1 MTRQVS
7 IRNRGEPSDRPGN
20 SGSRKRELTRRI
32 RGSAHLDN
40 DLLKAAIET
49 HKENAVGLLCDLI
62 RIPSVRGDEG
72 DAMRMLHARMKD
84 VVDERELVPLADTI
98 QEDPDYSFKLPDLSY
113 ADRPN
118 LRVVKKGIGG
128 GRSLIV
134 NTHLDVVPASSDQ
147 DRPFDG
153 RVEDGVVFGR
163 GACDCKGQA
172 AMFYLALAALREMG
186 IALKGD
192 LIGHLVIEEEC
203 GGNGTLAFVRGDDRA
218 DAALVLEPSEMKI
231 LPSIRGAVWFT
242 VNVYGRAG
250 HSGQAGRTVSALKE
264 AMRAIEILEGYHGRL
279 LAESRGHPLY
289 DAYDNPMP
297 ITFGTLEAGDWPAM
311 APRKATFKGVL
322 GFLPT
327 RTKEEVMREMKE
339 ALKTEGGDWL
349 PDHFDM
355 EFIYRHDCN
364 EVPPDHPIVKTLEQA
379 CSASGQATEVA
390 AMPASCDAWFYS
402 NLIGVP
408 AVVIGAGTLGVAH
421 SSQEQIPVQGLADG
435 AEVLARATMDWCG

>member
-1 MTRQVS
+1 MD
-7 IRNRGEPSDRPGN
+7 NR
-20 SGSRKRELTRRI
+20 
-32 RGSAHLDN
+32 
-40 DLLKAAIET
+40 LLKAAIET
-49 HKENAVGLLCDLI
+49 HKEDAVRLLCDLI
-62 RIPSVRGDEG
+62 HIPSVRGDEG
-72 DAMRMLHARMKD
+72 RAMRMLHARMAD
-84 VVDERELVPLADTI
+84 VVDERELLPVADTI

-118 LRVVKKGIGG
+118 LRVAKKGVGG

-147 DRPFDG
+147 DRPFEG

-172 AMFYLALAALREMG
+172 AMFYLALAALSEMG
-186 IALKGD
+186 IELKGD

-203 GGNGTLAFVRGDDRA
+203 GGNGTLAFVRGADRA

-289 DAYDNPMP
+289 DAYENPMP

-327 RTKEEVMREMKE
+327 RNKEDVMREMEE

-349 PDHFDM
+349 SGHFDM
-355 EFIYRHDCN
+355 EFMYRHDCN
-364 EVPPDHPIVKTLEQA
+364 EVPADHPIVKTLERA
-379 CSASGQATEVA
+379 CRASGQATEVG

-421 SSQEQIPVQGLADG
+421 SSQEQIPVQDLAAG
-435 AEVLARATMDWCG
+435 AEVLACAIVDWCG

>member
-1 MTRQVS
+1 MD
-7 IRNRGEPSDRPGN
+7 NR
-20 SGSRKRELTRRI
+20 
-32 RGSAHLDN
+32 
-40 DLLKAAIET
+40 LLKSAVES
-49 HKENAVGLLCDLI
+49 HKEDAVELLCDLI
-62 RIPSVRGDEG
+62 RVPSVRGNEG
-72 DAMRMLHARMKD
+72 QAMRTLHARMQE
-84 VVDERELVPLADTI
+84 VVDERELVPIADTI
-98 QEDPDYSFKLPDLSY
+98 QEDPDYSFRLPDLSY

-172 AMFYLALAALREMG
+172 AMLYLALAALREMG
-186 IALKGD
+186 VELKGD

-203 GGNGTLAFVRGDDRA
+203 GGNGTLAFVRGNDRA
-218 DAALVLEPSEMKI
+218 DAALVLEPSELKI

-242 VNVYGRAG
+242 VDVYGRAG

-264 AMRAIEILEGYHGRL
+264 AMRAIEILERYHGRL
-279 LAESRGHPLY
+279 LAESKGHPLY
-289 DAYDNPMP
+289 DTYDNPMP

-311 APRKATFKGVL
+311 APRQATFKGVL
-322 GFLPT
+322 GFLPN
-327 RTKEEVMREMKE
+327 RNKEVVMREMEE
-339 ALKTEGGDWL
+339 ALKAEGGDWL

-355 EFIYRHDCN
+355 EFMYRHDCN
-364 EVPPDHPIVKTLEQA
+364 EVPTNHPIVRTLRQA
-379 CSASGQATEVA
+379 CLASGQAAEVA

-421 SSQEQIPVQGLADG
+421 SSQEQIPVQSLATG
-435 AEVLARATMDWCG
+435 AEVLARAIVDWCG

>member
-1 MTRQVS
+1 MDNRQ
-7 IRNRGEPSDRPGN
+7 
-20 SGSRKRELTRRI
+20 
-32 RGSAHLDN
+32 
-40 DLLKAAIET
+40 LKAAIET
-49 HKENAVGLLCDLI
+49 HKEDAVRLLCDLI
-62 RIPSVRGDEG
+62 RIPSVRGNEG
-72 DAMRMLHARMKD
+72 EAMRLLHARMAG
-84 VVDERELVPLADTI
+84 VVDDRELVPVAETI
-98 QEDPDYSFKLPDLSY
+98 QEDADYSFKLPDLSY

-118 LRVVKKGIGG
+118 LRVARKGSGG

-147 DRPFDG
+147 DRPFEG
-153 RVEDGVVFGR
+153 RVEDGIVFGR

-172 AMFYLALAALREMG
+172 AMFYLALAALRDTE
-186 IALKGD
+186 IQLKGD

-279 LAESRGHPLY
+279 LAESKGHPLY
-289 DAYDNPMP
+289 DAYENPMP

-322 GFLPT
+322 GFLPN
-327 RTKEEVMREMKE
+327 RNKEEVMREME
-339 ALKTEGGDWL
+339 GALKAEGGDWL
-349 PDHFDM
+349 QDHFDM
-355 EFIYRHDCN
+355 DFMYRHDCN
-364 EVPPDHPIVKTLEQA
+364 EVPTDNPIVTTLQRA
-379 CSASGQATEVA
+379 CLASGQAAEVA

-421 SSQEQIPVQGLADG
+421 SSREQIAVRDLAAG
-435 AEVLARATMDWCG
+435 AEVLARAIVDWCG

>member
-1 MTRQVS
+1 MDDRQL
-7 IRNRGEPSDRPGN
+7 R
-20 SGSRKRELTRRI
+20 
-32 RGSAHLDN
+32 
-40 DLLKAAIET
+40 AAIET
-49 HKENAVGLLCDLI
+49 HRDDAVELLRDLI
-62 RIPSVRGDEG
+62 RIPSVRGAEG
-72 DAMRMLHARMKD
+72 QAMRLLHARMHA
-84 VVDERELVPLADTI
+84 VADERELVPVADAI
-98 QEDPDYSFKLPDLSY
+98 QEDPDYSFRLPDITY

-118 LRVVKKGIGG
+118 LRVGRKGTGG

-134 NTHLDVVPASSDQ
+134 NTHLDVVPASSGH

-172 AMFYLALAALREMG
+172 AMFYLALAAIKEMG
-186 IALKGD
+186 IELKGD

-218 DAALVLEPSEMKI
+218 DAALVLEPSELKI

-279 LAESRGHPLY
+279 LEESRGHPLY

-327 RTKEEVMREMKE
+327 RTKEEVMREMEE
-339 ALKTEGGDWL
+339 ALKAEGGDWL

-355 EFIYRHDCN
+355 EFMYRHDCN
-364 EVPPDHPIVKTLEQA
+364 EVPVDHPIVSTLERA
-379 CSASGQATEVA
+379 CLASGQAAEVA
-390 AMPASCDAWFYS
+390 AMPASCDAWFYT

-421 SSQEQIPVQGLADG
+421 SSQEQIPVQSLADG
-435 AEVLARATMDWCG
+435 AEVLARAIVDWCG

>member
-1 MTRQVS
+1 MEHRQL
-7 IRNRGEPSDRPGN
+7 R
-20 SGSRKRELTRRI
+20 
-32 RGSAHLDN
+32 
-40 DLLKAAIET
+40 AAIET
-49 HKENAVGLLCDLI
+49 HKEDAVGLLCDLI

-72 DAMRMLHARMKD
+72 QAMRLLHARMHA
-84 VVDERELVPLADTI
+84 VVDERELVPVADAI
-98 QEDPDYSFKLPDLSY
+98 REDPDYSFRLPDITY

-118 LRVVKKGIGG
+118 LRVVRNGTGG

-134 NTHLDVVPASSDQ
+134 NTHLDVVPASSGQ

-172 AMFYLALAALREMG
+172 AMFYLALAAIKEMG
-186 IALKGD
+186 IELKGD

-218 DAALVLEPSEMKI
+218 DAALVLEPSELKI

-289 DAYDNPMP
+289 DSYDNPMP

-327 RTKEEVMREMKE
+327 RTKEEVMREMEE
-339 ALKTEGGDWL
+339 ALKAEGGDWL

-355 EFIYRHDCN
+355 EFMYRHDCN
-364 EVPPDHPIVKTLEQA
+364 EVPVDHPIVGTLERA
-379 CSASGQATEVA
+379 CLASGQNAEVA
-390 AMPASCDAWFYS
+390 AMPASCDAWFYT

-421 SSQEQIPVQGLADG
+421 SSQEQIPEQSLADG
-435 AEVLARATMDWCG
+435 AEVLARAIVDWCG

>member
-1 MTRQVS
+1 MDNRQL
-7 IRNRGEPSDRPGN
+7 R
-20 SGSRKRELTRRI
+20 
-32 RGSAHLDN
+32 
-40 DLLKAAIET
+40 AAIET
-49 HKENAVGLLCDLI
+49 HREEAVGLLCELI

-72 DAMRMLHARMKD
+72 RAVRLLHARMNG
-84 VVDERELVPLADTI
+84 VVDEHELVPVSDSI
-98 QEDPDYSFKLPDLSY
+98 QEDPDYSFRLPDITY

-118 LRVVKKGIGG
+118 LRVRRKGIGG

-134 NTHLDVVPASSDQ
+134 NTHLDVVPASSGQ

-172 AMFYLALAALREMG
+172 AMFYLTLAALEEMG
-186 IALKGD
+186 IELKGD

-218 DAALVLEPSEMKI
+218 DAALVLEPSELKI
-231 LPSIRGAVWFT
+231 LPSVRGAVWFT

-264 AMRAIEILEGYHGRL
+264 AVRAIEILEGYHGRL

-297 ITFGTLEAGDWPAM
+297 ITIGTLEAGDWPAM

-327 RTKEEVMREMKE
+327 RTKEEVMREMEE
-339 ALKTEGGDWL
+339 ALKAEGGDWL

-355 EFIYRHDCN
+355 EFMYRHDCN
-364 EVPPDHPIVKTLEQA
+364 EVPVDHPIVSTLERA
-379 CSASGQATEVA
+379 CLASGQPVEVA
-390 AMPASCDAWFYS
+390 AMPASCDAWFYT

-421 SSQEQIPVQGLADG
+421 SSQEQIPVQRLADG
-435 AEVLARATMDWCG
+435 AEVLARAIVDWCG

>member
-1 MTRQVS
+1 LEHRQL
-7 IRNRGEPSDRPGN
+7 R
-20 SGSRKRELTRRI
+20 
-32 RGSAHLDN
+32 
-40 DLLKAAIET
+40 AAIET
-49 HKENAVGLLCDLI
+49 HREDAVGLLCDLI
-62 RIPSVRGDEG
+62 RIPSVRGAEG
-72 DAMRMLHARMKD
+72 QAMRLLHARMNA
-84 VVDERELVPLADTI
+84 VVDERELVPVADAI
-98 QEDPDYSFKLPDLSY
+98 QEDPDYSFRLPDITYS
-113 ADRPN
+113 DRPN
-118 LRVVKKGIGG
+118 LRVVRKGTGG

-134 NTHLDVVPASSDQ
+134 NTHLDVVPASSGQ

-153 RVEDGVVFGR
+153 RIEDGVVFGR

-172 AMFYLALAALREMG
+172 ALFYLALAAIKEMG
-186 IALKGD
+186 IELKGD

-203 GGNGTLAFVRGDDRA
+203 GGNGTLAFVRGEDRA
-218 DAALVLEPSEMKI
+218 DAALVLEPSELKI

-327 RTKEEVMREMKE
+327 RTKEEVMREMGE
-339 ALKTEGGDWL
+339 ALKAEGGDWL

-355 EFIYRHDCN
+355 EFMYRHDCN
-364 EVPPDHPIVKTLEQA
+364 EVPVDHPIVSTLERA
-379 CSASGQATEVA
+379 CLASGKPAEVA
-390 AMPASCDAWFYS
+390 AMPASCDAWFYT

-421 SSQEQIPVQGLADG
+421 SSQEQIPVQSLADG
-435 AEVLARATMDWCG
+435 AGVLARAIVDWCG

>member
-1 MTRQVS
+1 MLARRV
-7 IRNRGEPSDRPGN
+7 RGVRLLDDR
-20 SGSRKRELTRRI
+20 
-32 RGSAHLDN
+32 
-40 DLLKAAIET
+40 LLKAAIET
-49 HKENAVGLLCDLI
+49 HKEDAVGLLRDLI

-72 DAMRMLHARMKD
+72 PAMRMLHERMAG
-84 VVDERELVPLADTI
+84 VVDERELVPVADGI
-98 QEDPDYSFKLPDLSY
+98 QEDPDYSFKLPDFSY
-113 ADRPN
+113 AGRPN
-118 LRVVKKGIGG
+118 LRVVRNGNGG

-147 DRPFDG
+147 DQPFEG
-153 RVEDGVVFGR
+153 RREDGIVFGR

-186 IALKGD
+186 IELKGD

-203 GGNGTLAFVRGDDRA
+203 GGNGTLAFVRGEDRA
-218 DAALVLEPSEMKI
+218 DAALVLEPSELKI

-279 LAESRGHPLY
+279 LAESKGHPLY
-289 DAYDNPMP
+289 DAYENPMP

-327 RTKEEVMREMKE
+327 RTKEEVMREMEE
-339 ALKTEGGDWL
+339 ALRTEGGDWL
-349 PDHFDM
+349 PDHFDI
-355 EFIYRHDCN
+355 EFMYRHDCN
-364 EVPPDHPIVKTLEQA
+364 EVSPDHPIVGTLQRA
-379 CSASGQATEVA
+379 CRASGQATEIA

-421 SSQEQIPVQGLADG
+421 SSQEQIPVQSLAAG
-435 AEVLARATMDWCG
+435 AEVLARAIVDWCG

>member
-1 MTRQVS
+1 MDNRQL
-7 IRNRGEPSDRPGN
+7 R
-20 SGSRKRELTRRI
+20 
-32 RGSAHLDN
+32 
-40 DLLKAAIET
+40 AAIET
-49 HKENAVGLLCDLI
+49 HREEAVGLLCELI

-72 DAMRMLHARMKD
+72 RAVRLLHARMNG
-84 VVDERELVPLADTI
+84 VVDERELVPVSDSI
-98 QEDPDYSFKLPDLSY
+98 QEDPDYSFRLPDITY

-118 LRVVKKGIGG
+118 LRVRRKGTGG

-134 NTHLDVVPASSDQ
+134 NTHLDVVPASSGQ

-172 AMFYLALAALREMG
+172 AMFYLTLAALEEMG
-186 IALKGD
+186 IELKGD

-218 DAALVLEPSEMKI
+218 DAALVLEPSELKI
-231 LPSIRGAVWFT
+231 LPSVRGAVWFT

-250 HSGQAGRTVSALKE
+250 HSGQAGRTVSALNE
-264 AMRAIEILEGYHGRL
+264 AVRAIEILEGYHGRL

-327 RTKEEVMREMKE
+327 RTKEEVMREMEE
-339 ALKTEGGDWL
+339 ALKAEGSDWL

-355 EFIYRHDCN
+355 EFMYRHDCN
-364 EVPPDHPIVKTLEQA
+364 EVPVDHPIVSTLERA
-379 CSASGQATEVA
+379 CLASGQPVEVA
-390 AMPASCDAWFYS
+390 AMPASCDAWFYT

-421 SSQEQIPVQGLADG
+421 SSQEQIPVQRLADG
-435 AEVLARATMDWCG
+435 AEVLARAIVDWCG

>member
-1 MTRQVS
+1 MEHRQL
-7 IRNRGEPSDRPGN
+7 R
-20 SGSRKRELTRRI
+20 
-32 RGSAHLDN
+32 
-40 DLLKAAIET
+40 AAIET
-49 HKENAVGLLCDLI
+49 HREDAVGLLCDLI

-72 DAMRMLHARMKD
+72 QAMRLLHARMHA
-84 VVDERELVPLADTI
+84 VVDERELVPVADAI
-98 QEDPDYSFKLPDLSY
+98 QEDPDYSFRLPDITY

-118 LRVVKKGIGG
+118 LRVVRNGTGG

-134 NTHLDVVPASSDQ
+134 NTHLDVVPASSGQ

-172 AMFYLALAALREMG
+172 AMFYLALAAIKEMG
-186 IALKGD
+186 IELKGD

-218 DAALVLEPSEMKI
+218 DAALVLEPSELKI

-289 DAYDNPMP
+289 DSYDNPMP

-327 RTKEEVMREMKE
+327 RTKEEVMREMEE
-339 ALKTEGGDWL
+339 ALKAEGGDWL

-355 EFIYRHDCN
+355 EFMYRHDCN
-364 EVPPDHPIVKTLEQA
+364 EVPVDHPIVGTLERA
-379 CSASGQATEVA
+379 CLASGQNAEVA
-390 AMPASCDAWFYS
+390 AMPASCDAWFYT

-421 SSQEQIPVQGLADG
+421 SSQEQIPEQSLADG
-435 AEVLARATMDWCG
+435 AEVLARAIVDWCG

>member
-1 MTRQVS
+1 MDNRQ
-7 IRNRGEPSDRPGN
+7 
-20 SGSRKRELTRRI
+20 
-32 RGSAHLDN
+32 
-40 DLLKAAIET
+40 LKAAIET
-49 HKENAVGLLCDLI
+49 HKEDAVRLLCDLI
-62 RIPSVRGDEG
+62 RIPSVRGNEG
-72 DAMRMLHARMKD
+72 EAMRLLHARMAG
-84 VVDERELVPLADTI
+84 VVDDRELVPVAETI
-98 QEDPDYSFKLPDLSY
+98 QEDADYSFKLPDLSY

-118 LRVVKKGIGG
+118 LRVARKGSGG

-147 DRPFDG
+147 DRPFEG
-153 RVEDGVVFGR
+153 RVEDGIVFGR

-172 AMFYLALAALREMG
+172 AMFYLALAALRDTE
-186 IALKGD
+186 IQLKGD

-279 LAESRGHPLY
+279 LAESKGHPLY
-289 DAYDNPMP
+289 DAYENPMP

-322 GFLPT
+322 GFLPN
-327 RTKEEVMREMKE
+327 RNKEEVMREME
-339 ALKTEGGDWL
+339 GALKAEGGDWL

-355 EFIYRHDCN
+355 DFMYRHDCN
-364 EVPPDHPIVKTLEQA
+364 EVPTDNPIVTTLQRA
-379 CSASGQATEVA
+379 CLESGQAAEVA

-421 SSQEQIPVQGLADG
+421 SSREQIAVRDLAAG
-435 AEVLARATMDWCG
+435 AEVLARAIVDWCG

>member
-1 MTRQVS
+1 MDNRQL
-7 IRNRGEPSDRPGN
+7 R
-20 SGSRKRELTRRI
+20 
-32 RGSAHLDN
+32 
-40 DLLKAAIET
+40 AAIET
-49 HKENAVGLLCDLI
+49 HREEAVGLLCELI

-72 DAMRMLHARMKD
+72 RAVRLLHARMNG
-84 VVDERELVPLADTI
+84 VVDEHELVPVSDSI
-98 QEDPDYSFKLPDLSY
+98 QEDPDYSFRLPDITY

-118 LRVVKKGIGG
+118 LRVRRKGTGG

-134 NTHLDVVPASSDQ
+134 NTHLDVVPASSGQ

-172 AMFYLALAALREMG
+172 AMFYLTLAALEEMG
-186 IALKGD
+186 IELKGD

-218 DAALVLEPSEMKI
+218 DAALVLEPSELKI
-231 LPSIRGAVWFT
+231 LPSVRGAVWFT

-264 AMRAIEILEGYHGRL
+264 AVRAIEILEGYHGRL

-297 ITFGTLEAGDWPAM
+297 ITIGTLEAGDWPAM

-327 RTKEEVMREMKE
+327 RTKEEVMREMEE
-339 ALKTEGGDWL
+339 ALKAEGGDWL

-355 EFIYRHDCN
+355 EFMYRHDCN
-364 EVPPDHPIVKTLEQA
+364 EVPVDHPIVSTLERA
-379 CSASGQATEVA
+379 CLASGQPVEVA
-390 AMPASCDAWFYS
+390 AMPASCDAWFYT

-421 SSQEQIPVQGLADG
+421 SSQEQIPVQRLADG
-435 AEVLARATMDWCG
+435 AEVLARAIVDWCG

>member
-1 MTRQVS
+1 MDNRQL
-7 IRNRGEPSDRPGN
+7 R
-20 SGSRKRELTRRI
+20 
-32 RGSAHLDN
+32 
-40 DLLKAAIET
+40 AAIET
-49 HKENAVGLLCDLI
+49 HREDAVGLLCDLI

-72 DAMRMLHARMKD
+72 QAMRLLHARMHA
-84 VVDERELVPLADTI
+84 VVDERELVPVADAI
-98 QEDPDYSFKLPDLSY
+98 QEDPDYSFRLPDITY

-118 LRVVKKGIGG
+118 LRVVRNGTGG

-134 NTHLDVVPASSDQ
+134 NTHLDVVPASSGQ

-153 RVEDGVVFGR
+153 RVENGVVFGR

-172 AMFYLALAALREMG
+172 AMLYLALAAIKEMG
-186 IALKGD
+186 IELKGD

-218 DAALVLEPSEMKI
+218 DAALVLEPSELKI

-327 RTKEEVMREMKE
+327 RTKEEVMREME
-339 ALKTEGGDWL
+339 EVLKAEGGDWL

-355 EFIYRHDCN
+355 EFMYRHDCN
-364 EVPPDHPIVKTLEQA
+364 EVPVDHPIVRTLERA
-379 CSASGQATEVA
+379 CLASGHAAEVG
-390 AMPASCDAWFYS
+390 AMPASCDAWFYT

-421 SSQEQIPVQGLADG
+421 SSQEQIPVQSLADG
-435 AEVLARATMDWCG
+435 AEVLARAIVDWCG